1 MTTDRGGNKQTRP
14 FLLVAERYKK
24 IVDLINQNGSMR
36 VTELSQLCSV
46 TEETIRRDLDRLEHE
61 GKLRRSHGGA
71 IRVGEEYQELP
82 LELRK
87 VTNADEKRRIAERA
101 VELIEAGDRILL
113 DASSTALYTASL
125 LPDMEMT
132 VITNSV
138 KVALELAP
146 KEKIELISTGGWLHR
161 KSLSYMGALA
171 ERALESYHVDKA
183 FISCRSVHLERGM
196 SDSNEQHASLK
207 MKMIQIAEQA
217 ILLAD
222 SSKFGT
228 QAFAQLGS
236 IEQVHSII
244 TDDGIAGE
252 DLAVLKSMVKE
263 VHVVNR

>member
-1 MTTDRGGNKQTRP
+1 MTADRGSTKQTRP

-24 IVDLINQNGSMR
+24 IVDLINLNGSMR
-36 VTELSQLCSV
+36 VTELSQLCNV

-71 IRVGEEYQELP
+71 IRVGEEHQELP

-87 VTNADEKRRIAERA
+87 ITNADEKRRIAERA
-101 VELIEAGDRILL
+101 VELIEPGERILL

-138 KVALELAP
+138 KVVMELAI
-146 KEKIELISTGGWLHR
+146 KEKIEVISTGGWLHR

-183 FISCRSVHLERGM
+183 FISCRAIHLERGM
-196 SDSNEQHASLK
+196 SDSHEQHASLK
-207 MKMIQIAEQA
+207 MKMIQIAEQT

-222 SSKFGT
+222 SSKFGI

-236 IEQVHSII
+236 IEQVHSVI
-244 TDDGIAGE
+244 TDSGINPE
-252 DLAVLKSMVKE
+252 DLAILKSRVTE
-263 VHVVNR
+263 IYVANR